1 MEVVQPVGEVEAITV
16 KYITRINGHE
26 YTVDIIDDHHVSVDG
41 VMFSVDFMPVGD
53 QPVYSLVV
61 NGESVE
67 AHVYPNEDTWQ
78 VLFHGTLFTACV
90 EDEREKRLRAALAG
104 RVAEHEDFH
113 LKAPMPGMV
122 ISIPVVDGQAI
133 RKGDV
138 LVVLESMKMQNE
150 LRSPRDGKVT
160 RVRIKAGDR
169 VEQKETMLSVV

>member
-1 MEVVQPVGEVEAITV
+1 VVEPVGEIEEIDM
-16 KYITRINGHE
+16 KYVTTIDGHE
-26 YTVDIIDDHHVSVDG
+26 YIVDILDDHHVSVDG
-41 VMFSVDFMPVGD
+41 ELYQVDFMPVGD
-53 QPVYSLVV
+53 QPVYSLIV
-61 NGESVE
+61 NGISVE

-122 ISIPVVDGQAI
+122 ISIPVQEGQMI
-133 RKGDV
+133 EKGEV

-150 LRSPRDGKVT
+150 LRSPRDGKVI
-160 RVRIKAGDR
+160 RVRVKSGDR

>member
-1 MEVVQPVGEVEAITV
+1 M
-16 KYITRINGHE
+16 KYVTTIDERE
-26 YTVDIIDDHHVSVDG
+26 YIVDIIDEHHVSVDG
-41 VMFSVDFMPVGD
+41 EVYQVDFMPVGD

-61 NGESVE
+61 NGQSVD

-78 VLFHGTLFTACV
+78 VLFRGSLYTANV

-122 ISIPVVDGQAI
+122 VSIPVADGQLVE
-133 RKGDV
+133 KGNV
-138 LVVLESMKMQNE
+138 LVILESMKMQNE
-150 LRSPRDGKVT
+150 LRSPRDGKVVRL
-160 RVRIKAGDR
+160 RVKVGDR

>member
-1 MEVVQPVGEVEAITV
+1 M
-16 KYITRINGHE
+16 KYVTTIKDRE
-26 YTVDIIDDHHVSVDG
+26 YIVDIVDEHKVVVDG
-41 VMFSVDFMPVGD
+41 VAYQVDFMPVGD

-61 NGESVE
+61 DGESFD
-67 AHVYPNEDTWQ
+67 AHIYPYDDTWQ
-78 VLFHGTLFTACV
+78 VLFHGELFSVCV

-122 ISIPVVDGQAI
+122 VSIPVEDGQVVN
-133 RKGDV
+133 RDDV

-150 LRSPRDGKVT
+150 LRSPRDGKVV
-160 RVRIKAGDR
+160 RVRVKVGDR